1 MVPAAFPKRTA
12 FSLTSADRARLENIA
27 PIFGICF
34 QQTDERTYSLRTLDE
49 AGHFEISLSA
59 EMAHIR
65 LLNEIGSRA
74 AKWVYFR
81 IGVSCRDTLLGLSD
95 SRLQRVAELYC
106 LDRQLLKPTDI

>member
-1 MVPAAFPKRTA
+1 MLPAVFPKRTA
-12 FSLTSADRARLENIA
+12 LSLTSADRARLENIA
-27 PIFGICF
+27 PIFGVCF
-34 QQTDERTYSLRTLDE
+34 QQTDERTYNLRTLDE
-49 AGHFEISLSA
+49 GRHFEISLSA
-59 EMAHIR
+59 EMAHLR